1 MCVLSE
7 RLNMN
12 TTNQTSTTHPTP
24 TQNTVGHKPEEKNS
38 VTEKTSST
46 SQTIEGV
53 GGDQKIETKKEEVL
67 KENKD

>member
-1 MCVLSE
+1 
-7 RLNMN
+7 MN

-24 TQNTVGHKPEEKNS
+24 TQNTAGHKSGEKNS